1 LTFFVWYGWTALMWA
16 SRWGKLEVVN
26 ALLLAGADTNH
37 QDKVKSHSYI
47 DIGVVPH
54 ES

>member
-1 LTFFVWYGWTALMWA
+1 MLA
-16 SRWGKLEVVN
+16 SGNGYLEVVN
-26 ALLLAGADTNH
+26 ALLLAGADINI
-37 QDKVKSHSYI
+37 QNGKVKSHSHI

>member
-1 LTFFVWYGWTALMWA
+1 M
-16 SRWGKLEVVN
+16 GKLEVVN
-26 ALLLAGADTNH
+26 ALLLGEADINI
-37 QDKVKSHSYI
+37 QNEVKPHSHI

>member
-1 LTFFVWYGWTALMWA
+1 MAA
-16 SRWGKLEVVN
+16 SFWGNLKVVN
-26 ALLLAGADTNH
+26 ALLLGGADINI
-37 QDKVKSHSYI
+37 QSKVKPHSHI

>member
-1 LTFFVWYGWTALMWA
+1 
-16 SRWGKLEVVN
+16 VN
-26 ALLLAGADTNH
+26 ALLIGGADINI
-37 QDKVKSHSYI
+37 QNKVKSHSHI